1 MASLSQET
9 RTRSGRV
16 VKSPKNEYLERKY
29 TPGSGYV
36 GADHYDRNYD
46 GHSGNGDEKY
56 TCSGKYYLCDGFVVN
71 ENEEESRT
79 NLVIETGEDIMSEEE
94 DEEDEESEEEYWSE
108 GEDEESEESEE
119 SEEEY
124 WSEGEDEEDEEES
137 EEESESDEE

>member
-1 MASLSQET
+1 MASLSQEI

-56 TCSGKYYLCDGFVVN
+56 RGSGKYYLCDGFVVN
-71 ENEEESRT
+71 ENEEESET
-79 NLVIETGEDIMSEEE
+79 NLVIETEEDIMSEEE
-94 DEEDEESEEEYWSE
+94 EEEESEEEYWSE
-108 GEDEESEESEE
+108 GEDEEESEE
-119 SEEEY
+119 SE
-124 WSEGEDEEDEEES
+124 SDDE
-137 EEESESDEE
+137 

>member
-1 MASLSQET
+1 MASLTQET

-46 GHSGNGDEKY
+46 GHSGNGDKKY

-71 ENEEESRT
+71 ENEEESET
-79 NLVIETGEDIMSEEE
+79 NLVIETEEDIMSEEQ

-108 GEDEESEESEE
+108 GEDEEDEEDA
-119 SEEEY
+119 EEE
-124 WSEGEDEEDEEES
+124 DDEEES